1 MKFSFSDDVP
11 EVLCAIVLCLMG
23 AGALILVAVG
33 AATLFA
39 R

>member
-23 AGALILVAVG
+23 ACALTAI
-33 AATLFA
+33 TLL
-39 R
+39 RQ